1 MLPVS
6 VTGLETE
13 FQRNIDALSLSL
25 IKVFSLKFKQEVPNL
40 SNPLMRWL
48 DFRLRY
54 IDPQPRQIILSNK
67 FPKRGMPQ
75 NTKSAF
81 KKICKLI
88 EAGRD
93 INPYQG
99 RGLILRNDF
108 SGERHDARTDLL
120 WADWDIYHLHLSNEP
135 IPPNQYFS
143 RPADYLA
150 FCLVGGNLIAFI
162 DILRHPS
169 KEGFANPELIE
180 TVAQNWPRYMD
191 QFQLHGISPS
201 RGHTQDEIHT
211 LRSNGCTPSLTINN
225 TAYIGPGMGITSAA
239 TPTKVTLTAD
249 RVRAFARDLA
259 VAVQDPSGSFRTET
273 ITALEEQAEF
283 SLAPTAHGL
292 VVYEAKS
299 QHAFHL
305 PESQPYKAP
314 TPMEA
319 FHDLLLP
326 KWACQALV
334 ASTVDTVVL
343 PAN

>member
-1 MLPVS
+1 MQPES
-6 VTGLETE
+6 VTELEAE
-13 FQRNIDALSLSL
+13 FQRNIDSLSSSL
-25 IKVFSLKFKQEVPNL
+25 IEVFSLKFKQEVPNL
-40 SNPLMRWL
+40 SDPLMRWL

-54 IDPQPRQIILSNK
+54 IDPQPRQIVLSGK
-67 FPKRGMPQ
+67 FPKRGLPQ

-81 KKICKLI
+81 KKICALI
-88 EAGRD
+88 KSGGD

-120 WADWDIYHLHLSNEP
+120 WADWGIYHLHLSSEP
-135 IPPNQYFS
+135 IPQDQYFS
-143 RPADYLA
+143 RSADYLA
-150 FCLVGGNLIAFI
+150 FCLVGGNLVAFI
-162 DILRHPS
+162 DVLRHPS

-180 TVAQNWPRYMD
+180 TVARNWPRYID
-191 QFQLHGISPS
+191 QFKLHGIAPS
-201 RGHTQDEIHT
+201 RRHTQEEIHT
-211 LRSNGCTPSLTINN
+211 LRSNGCSPSLTINN
-225 TAYIGPGMGITSAA
+225 TAYMGPGMGITSAA

-259 VAVQDPSGSFRTET
+259 LAVQDPRGSFRTEA
-273 ITALEEQAEF
+273 ITALVGPPEF

-299 QHAFHL
+299 KHAFRL
-305 PESQPYKAP
+305 PESEPYKAP

-326 KWACQALV
+326 SWARQALV
-334 ASTVDTVVL
+334 ASST
-343 PAN
+343 